1 MFTRVRGTQDFL
13 DLRLFNFFV
22 ETTKK
27 HLACHNFHEIA
38 TPILEQTE
46 LFKRSLGEETDVVSK
61 EMFVIPSAG
70 EEGEEKESLCL
81 RPEATASTMRAFLN
95 NHIET
100 TPWKVFTY
108 GPMFRKER
116 PQKGRFRQFHQFNIE
131 IIGTNSVAQDAY
143 FITMLDR
150 LFAEKFKMTHY
161 ALLLNYMG
169 CPEDRKNFRETL
181 NQFLEQHKDKLCATC
196 LQRKERN
203 IMRVFD
209 CKNPTC
215 QLLYANAP
223 KITDSLCTTCAQEWE
238 TLQSLL
244 RQLSVS
250 FSHMPTLVRGLDYY
264 GKTVFEF
271 TSTQLGAQSS
281 FAGGGRYDFLA
292 TALGGKTDQPSIG
305 AGLGIERIL
314 LLLEQIPNLPLPTP
328 PTMYAILPLTKEQI
342 PLCLQVADELHAH
355 GLCSQLFVEGDSMK
369 SMMRQANKLGVQACI
384 IIGPDEQAAGQA
396 TVKQMT
402 TGQESKIAQRE
413 LVKHLKG

>member
-27 HLACHNFHEIA
+27 HLSCHNFHEIA
-38 TPILEQTE
+38 TPILEHTD

-61 EMFVIPSAG
+61 EMFVIPGSG
-70 EEGEEKESLCL
+70 EDADEKESLCL

-95 NHIET
+95 NHVDT

-143 FITMLDR
+143 FITMLER
-150 LFAEKFKMTHY
+150 LFSEKLKLTNY
-161 ALLLNYMG
+161 ALLINYMG
-169 CPEDRKNFRETL
+169 CPEDRKRFRETL
-181 NQFLEQHKDKLCATC
+181 AQFLDQHTDKICTTC

-215 QLLYANAP
+215 QQLYATAP
-223 KITDSLCTTCAQEWE
+223 KITDSLCATCNTEWE

-250 FSHMPTLVRGLDYY
+250 FSHAPTLVRGLDYY

-271 TSTQLGAQSS
+271 SSSQLGAQSA
-281 FAGGGRYDFLA
+281 FGGGGRYDYLA

-314 LLLEQIPNLPLPTP
+314 LILEQISNLPLPAQP
-328 PTMYAILPLTKEQI
+328 PLYAILPLTAEQVA
-342 PLCLQVADELHAH
+342 LGLQVADELHAH
-355 GLCSQLFVEGDSMK
+355 NLCAQLFVEGDSMK
-369 SMMRQANKLGVQACI
+369 SMMRQANKLGAHACI
-384 IIGPDEQAAGQA
+384 IIGPDEQAAGLV

-413 LVKHLKG
+413 LVAHIKG

>member
-13 DLRLFNFFV
+13 DMRLFNFFV
-22 ETTKK
+22 DTTKK
-27 HLACHNFHEIA
+27 HLTCHNFHEIA
-38 TPILEQTE
+38 TPILEHTE

-61 EMFVIPSAG
+61 EMFILPSSG

-81 RPEATASTMRAFLN
+81 RPEATAPTMRAFLN
-95 NHIET
+95 NHVET

-143 FITMLDR
+143 FITMLER
-150 LFAEKFKMTHY
+150 LFAEKLKLTNY

-169 CPEDRKNFRETL
+169 CPEDRKKFREIL
-181 NQFLEQHKDKLCATC
+181 HQFLEQHVDKLCATC

-215 QLLYANAP
+215 QLIYAKAP
-223 KITDSLCTTCAQEWE
+223 KITDSLCSGCSQEWE

-250 FSHMPTLVRGLDYY
+250 FSQAPTLVRGLDYY

-305 AGLGIERIL
+305 VGIGIERIL
-314 LLLEQIPNLPLPTP
+314 LLLEQNKDLTLPQGPTL
-328 PTMYAILPLTKEQI
+328 YAILPLTKDQN
-342 PLCLQVADELHAH
+342 PLCLQIADELHAH
-355 GLCSQLFVEGDSMK
+355 NLCSHIFVEGDSMK
-369 SMMRQANKLGVQACI
+369 SMMRQANKLGAHACI
-384 IIGPDEQAAGQA
+384 IIGPDEQAAGQV

-402 TGQESKIAQRE
+402 TGGEIKIAQRE
-413 LVKHLKG
+413 LVAHLKG